1 MKKKILIVGGTGFIG
16 YHLAKICL
24 KKKFL
29 VTSLSFRKPKKE
41 RYLKK
46 VKYIKCD
53 ISNKNNLQK
62 NIKGNF
68 DYVVNLGGYVNHN
81 EKVKTFNSHYKGCKN
96 LADFFKKKN
105 IISFI
110 QIGSSVEYGPI
121 KSPQL
126 ENQDCSLEKLKST
139 YGKAKFLATRY
150 LLRLYKKE
158 RFPVTILRLYLV
170 YGPNQDPNRLISSV
184 INSCLLKKRFPCS
197 SGNQFRDFLY
207 VDDLIKAIIN
217 CFGNSHSIGKIIN
230 IGQGKPRKVKDIIKH
245 ICRKIGTGIPEYG
258 KIKLRKDELKIVYP
272 DIKASKKILK
282 WRSKISFNKGIDLTI
297 KNYKSKLKI
306 N

>member
-1 MKKKILIVGGTGFIG
+1 MKKRILIVGGTGFIG
-16 YHLAKICL
+16 YHLAKKCL
-24 KKKFL
+24 KNNFF

-46 VKYIKCD
+46 VKYIQCD
-53 ISNKNNLQK
+53 ISNKNNLKK
-62 NIKGNF
+62 NIKENF

-121 KSPQL
+121 KSPQS
-126 ENQDCSLEKLKST
+126 ETQNCSINKLKST
-139 YGKAKFLATRY
+139 YGKAKFLATKY
-150 LLRLYKKE
+150 LLGLFEKE
-158 RFPVTILRLYLV
+158 KFPVTILRLYLV

-184 INSCLLKKRFPCS
+184 INSCLLKKKFPCS
-197 SGNQFRDFLY
+197 NGNQYRDFLY
-207 VDDLIKAIIN
+207 VDDLVKAITS
-217 CFGNSHSIGKIIN
+217 CFGNSNSIGKIIN
-230 IGQGKPRKVKDIIKH
+230 MGQGKPKKVKDVIKL
-245 ICRKIGTGIPEYG
+245 INSEISAGIPEYG
-258 KIKLRKDELKIVYP
+258 KIKLRKDEIRTLYP
-272 DIKASKKILK
+272 DIKRAKKILK
-282 WRSKISFNKGIDLTI
+282 WRSKISLKKGIYLTI
-297 KNYKSKLKI
+297 NSYKKHLKI

>member
-24 KKKFL
+24 KKNFL
-29 VTSLSFRKPKKE
+29 VTSLSFGKPKKE

-53 ISNKNNLQK
+53 ISNKNNLK
-62 NIKGNF
+62 RNIKGNF

-96 LADFFKKKN
+96 LADFFRKRN
-105 IISFI
+105 ITSFI

-121 KSPQL
+121 KSPQS
-126 ENQDCSLEKLKST
+126 ETQNCSIKKIKST
-139 YGKAKFLATRY
+139 YGKAKFLATKY
-150 LLRLYKKE
+150 LLGLFEKE

-184 INSCLLKKRFPCS
+184 INSCLLKKKFPCS
-197 SGNQFRDFLY
+197 NGNQYRDFLY
-207 VDDLIKAIIN
+207 VDDLIKAIIS
-217 CFGNSHSIGKIIN
+217 CFRNSNSIGKIIN
-230 IGQGKPRKVKDIIKH
+230 MGQGKPKKVKDIIKS
-245 ICRKIGTGIPEYG
+245 INSKVGAGVPEYG
-258 KIKLRKDELKIVYP
+258 KIKFRKDEIKILYP
-272 DIKASKKILK
+272 NIKLAKKILK
-282 WRSKISFNKGIDLTI
+282 WKSKISLKKGIDLTI
-297 KNYKSKLKI
+297 KNYKSQLNI

>member
-16 YHLAKICL
+16 YHLAKACL
-24 KKKFL
+24 KKKLL
-29 VTSLSFRKPKKE
+29 VTSLSFRKPNKE

-81 EKVKTFNSHYKGCKN
+81 EKVKTFNSHYRGCKN
-96 LADFFKKKN
+96 LADFFRKKN

-110 QIGSSVEYGPI
+110 QIGSSVEYGAI
-121 KSPQL
+121 KSPQS
-126 ENQDCSLEKLKST
+126 ETQDCSLEKLKST

-150 LLRLYKKE
+150 LLELYKKE

-184 INSCLLKKRFPCS
+184 INSCLQKKRFPCS

-207 VDDLIKAIIN
+207 VDDLIKAIIS
-217 CFGNSHSIGKIIN
+217 CFGNSHSIGKVIN
-230 IGQGKPRKVKDIIKH
+230 IGQGKPRKVKDIITH

-258 KIKLRKDELKIVYP
+258 KIKLRKDELKILYP
-272 DIKASKKILK
+272 DIKVSKKILK
-282 WRSKISFNKGIDLTI
+282 WKSKISFNKGIDLTI
-297 KNYKSKLKI
+297 KNYKSKLKV